1 MAFEWKL
8 ASLDELKGLFLD
20 TSLQDSQVR
29 VNLATVKVEQ
39 PISLGLEGLSF
50 VVDGGTEA
58 AIEAFNSPGDVD
70 ADGVVGDAPA
80 QEDVTKLSPPLVLG
94 QDAWLKYAVRVRAKA
109 QAGVTLPFISG
120 SGSGEVAIQVA
131 DYHVHS
137 LTERLRDAINA
148 DTRNLR
154 LPLVLDHVQKL
165 QPKEALS
172 FQARTRLE
180 TSVTLNW
187 GDVFS
192 TNLNPLSLLLP
203 TGTLLSITATAGAT
217 VTGGVSVTDDFV
229 VTFSR
234 EKAGAMVVS
243 LQKGAVREAKRA
255 AQIGVSVEAAVDPAV
270 LDAAMNAL
278 VGLPGLSHFE
288 RLVDKLST
296 TQLSEEE
303 KKLLRLAL
311 DRLGMTDYE
320 ADATA
325 LKRAWED
332 QKAKAKQALLT
343 MAAEKISAGFQYEY
357 ARVSEQQTLL
367 RLEVADAQLSKLHMP
382 LVLGRLT
389 QVLKQVEPGAVR
401 SYFQQNTR
409 TLSEAWGFTLGF
421 SKWQVLKSQ
430 TQKKLQRV
438 AQYGSP
444 DPVHGPRRYAF
455 MGMRSYEGGLF
466 QGTGRWS
473 VDFKADM
480 GEFKAQPTVQDFNYG
495 LYLQLNRKGK
505 LSETQVRQAIDEA
518 IVWHVLD
525 DADEEQVLK
534 QIQEAAKGEAAELR
548 LEVKLA
554 DTVVRELTALAAMG
568 VPELYAKALA
578 RSMPWDKSPARA
590 NPEFRQ
596 SVYAPLWMAYLT
608 EKGKDWTPQRA
619 AQRAAAW
626 LKQNKIAKGSAGEV
640 AYWEGQGTAYPN
652 TFADVLDK
660 NSRLADVGSQYGGTY
675 VRWQRLVAG
684 MALLR
689 DGLQQGAD
697 PAVIE
702 KVFEELEEL
711 WRVSFHVKAF
721 GAMLLELSAKSVQ
734 GMAAVERTFT
744 VVTGAGDKQSQL
756 VFTASREG

>member
-1 MAFEWKL
+1 MPFEWKL
-8 ASLDELKGLFLD
+8 ASLNELMGLFVD

-29 VNLATVKVEQ
+29 VNLAMAKVEQ
-39 PISLGLEGLSF
+39 PLSLGLEGLSF

-58 AIEAFNSPGDVD
+58 SIEAFNGPGDVD
-70 ADGVVGDAPA
+70 VDGVVGDKPA
-80 QEDVTKLSPPLVLG
+80 QDEVTKLSPPLVLG

-109 QAGVTLPFISG
+109 QAGATLPFLSG
-120 SGSGEVAIQVA
+120 SGSGEVSLQVA
-131 DYHVHS
+131 DYHVHA

-154 LPLVLDHVQKL
+154 LPLVLEHVQRL

-187 GDVFS
+187 GDVFTS
-192 TNLNPLSLLLP
+192 NLNPLSRLLP
-203 TGTLLSITATAGAT
+203 GGTLLAIKTSAGAT
-217 VTGGVSVTDDFV
+217 VTGSVNVTDDFMI
-229 VTFSR
+229 TFSR
-234 EKAGAMVVS
+234 EKAGAVLVS

-255 AQIGVSVEAAVDPAV
+255 AQIGVSVEPSVDPSV
-270 LDAAMNAL
+270 VDAAMSAL
-278 VGLPGLSHFE
+278 VGLRGLSDFE
-288 RLVDKLST
+288 RLVDKLSA

-311 DRLGMTDYE
+311 DRLGLAEYE
-320 ADATA
+320 ADAAA
-325 LKRAWED
+325 LKKAWEE
-332 QKAKAKQALLT
+332 QKAKVRQALVT
-343 MAAEKISAGFQYEY
+343 MATEKISAGFQYEY
-357 ARVSEQQTLL
+357 ARLTEQQTLL
-367 RLEVADAQLSKLHMP
+367 RMELADAQLQKFHMP
-382 LVLGRLT
+382 LVMGRLA
-389 QVLKQVEPGAVR
+389 QVLKQVEPGALR
-401 SYFQQNTR
+401 SYFQQDTR

-421 SKWQVLKSQ
+421 SKWHLLKSQ

-473 VDFKADM
+473 IDFKADM
-480 GEFKAQPTVQDFNYG
+480 GEFQAQPTVRDFSYG
-495 LYLQLNRKGK
+495 LYLQLHRKGK
-505 LSETQVRQAIDEA
+505 LSETQLRQAIDEA

-525 DADEEQVLK
+525 DADEEQVLQ
-534 QIQEAAKGEAAELR
+534 QIKEAAKGEAAELR

-554 DTVVRELTALAAMG
+554 DTVFRALTSLAAMG
-568 VPELYAKALA
+568 VPEFYAKALA
-578 RSMPWDKSPARA
+578 RAMPWDTSQARA

-596 SVYAPLWMAYLT
+596 SVYAPLWMTYLT

-626 LKQNKIAKGSAGEV
+626 LKQDKIAKGVGGQI

-697 PAVIE
+697 PTVIE
-702 KVFEELEEL
+702 RVFEELEEL

-721 GAMLLELSAKSVQ
+721 GAMLLELATKSVQ
-734 GMAAVERTFT
+734 GLAAVERTFT